1 MKSKL
6 QINALL
12 KEELLNYKNN
22 KEGICLSS
30 RLYNVLN
37 ACGIRTI
44 GDLVEKP
51 MLYYENLTRSQRNFG
66 PITLKELFVFVD
78 RLGLSLREN

>member
-1 MKSKL
+1 MKSKS

-12 KEELLNYKNN
+12 KEALFNYKNN

-44 GDLVEKP
+44 SDLVEKP
-51 MLYYENLTRSQRNFG
+51 VLYYENLTRTQRNFG
-66 PITLKELFVFVD
+66 PNTLKELFVFVEC
-78 RLGLSLREN
+78 LGLRFSE